1 MVAYKAPDFNERAEA
16 ARAAKQRALELL
28 RDKPEPD
35 AAAIA
40 ARQAAREAKDAAE
53 AERRAA
59 KRAAIDQAK
68 ADKKA
73 AAAEAIAAAIAAK
86 APPERAPVVVPSA
99 AELKAARDA
108 RYAARK
114 ARK

>member
-1 MVAYKAPDFNERAEA
+1 MVAYKAPDFNQRAEA
-16 ARAAKQRALELL
+16 ARTAKQRALELL
-28 RDKPEPD
+28 RDKPAQDP
-35 AAAIA
+35 AVVA

-59 KRAAIDQAK
+59 KRAAEEQAK

-73 AAAEAIAAAIAAK
+73 AAEAAAEAAK
-86 APPERAPVVVPSA
+86 PPPKKEVVVPTA
-99 AELKAARDA
+99 AEMKAARDA

>member
-1 MVAYKAPDFNERAEA
+1 MVAYKAPDFNQRAAA

-40 ARQAAREAKDAAE
+40 ARRPRAKPRKPPRPNAAPQAAPRPSKPRPT
-53 AERRAA
+53 RR
-59 KRAAIDQAK
+59 RRLRRRSV
-68 ADKKA
+68 
-73 AAAEAIAAAIAAK
+73 EK
-86 APPERAPVVVPSA
+86 APPEKAVVVVPSA